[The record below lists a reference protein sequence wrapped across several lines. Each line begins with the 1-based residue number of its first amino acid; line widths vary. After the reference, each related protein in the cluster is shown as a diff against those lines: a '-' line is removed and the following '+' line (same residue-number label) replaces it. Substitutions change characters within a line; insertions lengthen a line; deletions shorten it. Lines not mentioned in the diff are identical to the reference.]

1 MQPFINTSAQSLGV
15 YASKALS
22 GRAKSDATIANLAIG
37 EPDFGPPEHLADTI
51 RAQHLTYGS
60 FIHAVKEYEQS
71 RGLPELRYAIS
82 QWYLSRYNYR
92 VNPDTELLITHGGVE
107 AIALAILCTS
117 DPGDTILVTDP
128 TYMLYVRS
136 VHTLARVSVPLI
148 RRPDSEYLGM
158 LDNADQMSG
167 TKLERARALVVNSPE
182 NPTGYVVGGEE
193 WQALSRFAEAHNLWI
208 VHDEVY
214 DTMAFARP
222 HRPARCVEGLQDRSI
237 LVNSFSKKFGVPG
250 LRIGWLCAKPEL
262 ISLAA
267 KLHDYLYLGVNV
279 LFEHVALT
287 LIADDLSTPW
297 LNAQTEMLRK
307 GVEKVVDSLTPEEG
321 FAWDRL
327 PLGGMFAFPNIA
339 GLADAIPQSFLDR
352 HRRRGDAV
360 AEFLLEQQKV
370 AVIPGSIYGSQG
382 NDSIRLV
389 LCCGEATLENA
400 MNGLKT
406 AASRA
411 SL

>member
-1 MQPFINTSAQSLGV
+1 
-15 YASKALS
+15 
-22 GRAKSDATIANLAIG
+22 
-37 EPDFGPPEHLADTI
+37 
-51 RAQHLTYGS
+51 
-60 FIHAVKEYEQS
+60 
-71 RGLPELRYAIS
+71 
-82 QWYLSRYNYR
+82 
-92 VNPDTELLITHGGVE
+92 
-107 AIALAILCTS
+107 
-117 DPGDTILVTDP
+117 
-128 TYMLYVRS
+128 
-136 VHTLARVSVPLI
+136 
-148 RRPDSEYLGM
+148 
-158 LDNADQMSG
+158 
-167 TKLERARALVVNSPE
+167 
-182 NPTGYVVGGEE
+182 
-193 WQALSRFAEAHNLWI
+193 

>member
-1 MQPFINTSAQSLGV
+1 MAI
-15 YASKALS
+15 YASKAIS
-22 GRAKSDATIANLAIG
+22 GRAKSDPAIANLAIG

-51 RAQHLTYGS
+51 AAHNLTYGS
-60 FIHAVKEYEQS
+60 FVHAVKEYEQS
-71 RGLPELRYAIS
+71 RGLRELRCAIS

-92 VNPDTELLITHGGVE
+92 VDPDTELLITHGGVE

-128 TYMLYVRS
+128 TYMLYGRS
-136 VHTLARVSVPLI
+136 VQTLARVPAPLI
-148 RRPDSEYLGM
+148 RKPDSEYLGM
-158 LDNADQMSG
+158 LDNTEQMSD
-167 TKLERARALVVNSPE
+167 TQLERARALIVNSPE
-182 NPTGYVVGGEE
+182 NPTGYVLDREE
-193 WQALSRFAEAHNLWI
+193 WQALSMFAEARNLWI

-287 LIADDLSTPW
+287 LIGADLSIPW
-297 LNAQTEMLRK
+297 LETQTEMLRK
-307 GVEKVVDSLTPEEG
+307 RVEKLIESLTPEEG
-321 FAWDRL
+321 FFWDRR
-327 PLGGMFAFPNIA
+327 PLGGMFAFPNITD
-339 GLADAIPQSFLDR
+339 LTRMIPQSYLER
-352 HRRRGDAV
+352 HRHRGDSV

-382 NDSIRLV
+382 NDCIRLV
-389 LCCGEATLENA
+389 LCCGETMLETATNR
-400 MNGLKT
+400 LKAT
-406 AASRA
+406 ASQSSR
-411 SL
+411 